1 MKKERTKPRI
11 KRPCDYCKKMFI
23 PNSKENWMCEKCREK
38 RQKERRER
46 NRKRR
51 EEKLKGEE
59 NKNKNE

>member
-1 MKKERTKPRI
+1 MKHADKIRL
-11 KRPCDYCKKMFI
+11 KRPCDYCKKMFMS
-23 PNSKENWMCEKCREK
+23 NSKGNWMCEKCREK